1 MAKEILPI
9 MQLLLTTINICV
21 MAYAFL
27 KFLKKP
33 HDTLET
39 RLGVLEVEI
48 KEIKTSLL
56 QGNDRFRE
64 QDDTNEIILHS
75 VLALIEFE
83 MQYCITEKKPVTE
96 ELAQAKKDLNS
107 YLSKR

>member
-9 MQLLLTTINICV
+9 MQLFLTTINICI

-48 KEIKTSLL
+48 KEIKQSLL

-96 ELAQAKKDLNS
+96 ELAQAKKDLNT